1 MFLTITIIIIAS
13 TIDISITRISVF
25 TGGLPSS
32 NSDIVVFAIIAGVY
46 AIGQYIIL
54 SFVRLRVNKN
64 SERKRF
70 VFSYRLAWISQYI
83 LIAILASVTLEMI
96 FTSSYNILLLKV
108 VIWIN
113 YVISIILMG
122 MLAGKFF
129 SWSRSSHSTVVI
141 SYAIAMGILA
151 VSAIFTILYIENELT
166 GQRDIEYVRPFKSIV
181 GYIGGSENIFDSPY
195 VISSLLSFILTW
207 FATVLLMHHYSNR
220 LGRVKYWIMVTIPL
234 VYFLSQFEPLIIDVF
249 AQLRTSDPVVFGV
262 VRTLIFSAIK
272 PVGGVLFGIAFWS
285 VARSLTNETVRGYM
299 MISAFG
305 MILLFTSNQ
314 PIGLTLLPYPP
325 FGLVSICF
333 MGLSSYLIFVGIYSS
348 ALSVSQDSSLRQF
361 IRRIALRES
370 QLLDSIATAEME
382 KEIVKR
388 VVTITTK
395 NQDMMREETG
405 VSTSLDE
412 HDLKDYLQ
420 QVLEEVKKKTDD
432 QSAPRDA
439 YNDVS

>member
-1 MFLTITIIIIAS
+1 
-13 TIDISITRISVF
+13 
-25 TGGLPSS
+25 
-32 NSDIVVFAIIAGVY
+32 
-46 AIGQYIIL
+46 
-54 SFVRLRVNKN
+54 
-64 SERKRF
+64 
-70 VFSYRLAWISQYI
+70 
-83 LIAILASVTLEMI
+83 
-96 FTSSYNILLLKV
+96 
-108 VIWIN
+108 
-113 YVISIILMG
+113 
-122 MLAGKFF
+122 
-129 SWSRSSHSTVVI
+129 
-141 SYAIAMGILA
+141 
-151 VSAIFTILYIENELT
+151 
-166 GQRDIEYVRPFKSIV
+166 
-181 GYIGGSENIFDSPY
+181 
-195 VISSLLSFILTW
+195 
-207 FATVLLMHHYSNR
+207 MHHYSNR

-333 MGLSSYLIFVGIYSS
+333 MGLSSSLIFVGIYSS